1 MCTQSTNYKLQ
12 GMIHELQCSLLSAC
26 KLLLTRTTH
35 VWIFEQAIVIC
46 DSQAIVA
53 LGPMASNLQRLI
65 SFGYKFT
72 SSLLGL
78 QPW

>member
-1 MCTQSTNYKLQ
+1 VLIVEGLQ
-12 GMIHELQCSLLSAC
+12 VATHLHNS
-26 KLLLTRTTH
+26 H
-35 VWIFEQAIVIC
+35 VWILEQGIVIC

-53 LGPMASNLQRLI
+53 LGPMASSLQRLI
-65 SFGYKFT
+65 IFGYKFT

>member
-1 MCTQSTNYKLQ
+1 MFIVEHLQ
-12 GMIHELQCSLLSAC
+12 DATHSHNS
-26 KLLLTRTTH
+26 H
-35 VWIFEQAIVIC
+35 VWILEQAIVIC

-53 LGPMASNLQRLI
+53 LGPMASSLQQLI
-65 SFGYKFT
+65 IFGYKFT